1 MGERRRAG
9 TEAGR
14 TVSPRRRA
22 QRETSAG
29 GVVLRCT
36 ADGPRF
42 LLILD
47 GHGHW
52 GFPKGH
58 IDEGEQP
65 DVAARREIL
74 EETGL
79 GDLVLRAPLGMIDWY
94 FRHRGRLV
102 HKYCHY
108 FLYES
113 ASGTPVPQEEEG
125 IAECRWFSG
134 REAIDAISY
143 DNARS
148 VLRQAMLQVGQ
159 ICAERG

>member
-1 MGERRRAG
+1 VTAHRRA
-9 TEAGR
+9 R
-14 TVSPRRRA
+14 
-22 QRETSAG
+22 RETSAG
-29 GVVLRCT
+29 GIVVRCT
-36 ADGPRF
+36 DAGPRF

-58 IDEGEQP
+58 IDEGEPP
-65 DVAARREIL
+65 DVAARRDIL
-74 EETGL
+74 EETAL
-79 GDLVLRAPLGMIDWY
+79 GDLVLRAPLGLIDWY
-94 FRHRGRLV
+94 FRHEGRLV

-113 ASGTPVPQEEEG
+113 AAGTPAPQAEEG

-134 REAIDAISY
+134 REALEVISY

-159 ICAERG
+159 ICADRA